1 MGSLSVS
8 AGPEFSL
15 EFFHLK
21 RIAGFDMNACITEC
35 VRRRQLP
42 KQSARA
48 GHNDLTGVGKQG
60 SEGLHFRC
68 GHLRT
73 GGDCLNTER
82 FIRAEKRAICL
93 TQEGRQ
99 TFVQSLRAV

>member
-1 MGSLSVS
+1 MGCLGVS

-35 VRRRQLP
+35 LRRRQLP

-48 GHNDLTGVGKQG
+48 GHNDLTGIGKQRC
-60 SEGLHFRC
+60 EGLHFRC